1 MESLTKIGYDNII
14 EYIVNREVT
23 PPKMNVYDM
32 HIWLSAYAKCQNDII
47 DIIKSLKNDYGR

>member
-1 MESLTKIGYDNII
+1 MESLYDNII
-14 EYIVNREVT
+14 NRIVNREIT